1 MLETSGY
8 KLPLYGQSFFENVQY
23 SQRLSS
29 NAVGGLGF
37 APLDN
42 APVSGDYLLGVGDQ
56 LIVRGWGSI
65 DLEVRAAIDRNG
77 AITLPRVGAVPLAG
91 VKAAQAEGVLRN
103 AIGKYYKDFQVSVTL
118 AGLRGITVYVVGQAR
133 RPGSYTLSGV
143 STLASG
149 LLATGGPGPS
159 GSMRRVQLKRAGQLV
174 REFDLYE
181 FLAKGDSSG
190 DVKLTDGDVIVIPP
204 ALGHVA
210 LVGKVNNPAVYE
222 LKRSDET
229 LADVLEVAGGLPVVA
244 DPRRVTLE
252 RIQPEKSQPRTVED
266 FALTAQGL
274 KTPLRNGDML
284 TIQPVLPELGN
295 AVTLRGNVAQ
305 PVRQAWRQGM
315 RIRDLIPNK
324 QALISRDSVRRQNET
339 LFDVSQ
345 RERTQREREAIPEDL
360 LGDSELDRRQQ
371 RAARLGGRT
380 TFGAQE
386 QGTQVST
393 TPNAAAVNQLTT
405 SLADSVGNLY
415 DEINWDYAVIE
426 RLQRQDLSVRLI
438 PFNLGEVMADEKHR
452 DNVLL
457 EAGDTV
463 TVFSANDIRVPMEKR
478 RIAVRVEG
486 EVANPG
492 IYQAKPGETLPDL
505 IRKAGGLTHNAYLYG
520 AGFYREDVRRAQVD
534 NQAKLLR
541 RLESESAT
549 QLASLSQ
556 STGASSDGN
565 LMQARIAA
573 AQQAQRQ
580 ALERV
585 RSLKPE
591 GRIALGLEPEVYNY
605 VNKLPEV
612 RLQNGDRLLVPSRP
626 DFVYVYGSVNT
637 ESSLLYRP
645 GVTVTE
651 YLRQAGLGSAADKD
665 NVILVRADGTAST
678 GGGWFSGSILSA
690 RVMPGDAI
698 VVPDKIDLEATWSTV
713 VRNAK
718 DLTQIFYQLGLGA
731 AALKTLRN

>member
-222 LKRSDET
+222 LKRADET
-229 LADVLEVAGGLPVVA
+229 LAEVLEVAGGLPVVA

-345 RERTQREREAIPEDL
+345 RERTQREREAI
-360 LGDSELDRRQQ
+360 
-371 RAARLGGRT
+371 LGGRT

-438 PFNLGEVMADEKHR
+438 PFNLGEVMADEKHH

-457 EAGDTV
+457 EAGDIV